1 MRPGSLHP
9 SAYTWQRL
17 AEALLAHDE
26 ITPAQRKDIET
37 LAPATAQ
44 KLQKKREGALNGRT
58 RRAAWVTPPE
68 VISELHLTA
77 TDGRPLNEDRVMQT
91 VAKLAGL
98 PYKKIDPL
106 KLDHKLITKTMTRAF
121 ARRQVCLP
129 LTRDDSGL
137 TFAVD
142 NPFDQDLLHQLT
154 MLAGGDVNFVV
165 SSKTDIDRIVTEIYG
180 FQHSIKAAESDLA
193 SSYDLG
199 NLEQLVK
206 LKRVDELEV
215 NDQHIVNAVE
225 YLLHYAYEQRAS
237 DIHMEPS
244 RGEAR
249 VRLRIDGVLHELFRV
264 PIVVHKAMI
273 SRMKTMA
280 RMDIAEKRRPQDG
293 RIKTQAGESET
304 ELRVSSMPVAFGE
317 KVVVRIFDPMKLLCQ
332 LPELGF
338 DGEQESAYSGFLGR
352 RHGMILVTGPTGS
365 GKTTT
370 LYSTLRHLAAP
381 DVNIVT
387 IEDPIEM
394 VVEEFNQVLVQRKI
408 DLDFANAMRSILRQ
422 DPDIIMLG
430 EIRDAETARMAVQAA
445 QTGHLVLSTVHTNDS
460 ASAITRLRDLGVPS
474 FMISSSL
481 IGVIAQRLVR
491 LVCDNCAFKT
501 ELSVDEAAALDIK
514 IPEGASTQ
522 LPVRRGQGCP
532 RCRETGLYG
541 RIGVYEVLPVTNTIR
556 NLIREDADAKVI
568 YKAARTDG
576 MVSLRESA
584 IRQLA
589 EGRTQFDEV
598 IRVLGQE

>member
-1 MRPGSLHP
+1 
-9 SAYTWQRL
+9 
-17 AEALLAHDE
+17 
-26 ITPAQRKDIET
+26 
-37 LAPATAQ
+37 
-44 KLQKKREGALNGRT
+44 
-58 RRAAWVTPPE
+58 
-68 VISELHLTA
+68 
-77 TDGRPLNEDRVMQT
+77 
-91 VAKLAGL
+91 
-98 PYKKIDPL
+98 
-106 KLDHKLITKTMTRAF
+106 
-121 ARRQVCLP
+121 
-129 LTRDDSGL
+129 
-137 TFAVD
+137 
-142 NPFDQDLLHQLT
+142 
-154 MLAGGDVNFVV
+154 
-165 SSKTDIDRIVTEIYG
+165 
-180 FQHSIKAAESDLA
+180 
-193 SSYDLG
+193 
-199 NLEQLVK
+199 
-206 LKRVDELEV
+206 
-215 NDQHIVNAVE
+215 
-225 YLLHYAYEQRAS
+225 
-237 DIHMEPS
+237 MEPS